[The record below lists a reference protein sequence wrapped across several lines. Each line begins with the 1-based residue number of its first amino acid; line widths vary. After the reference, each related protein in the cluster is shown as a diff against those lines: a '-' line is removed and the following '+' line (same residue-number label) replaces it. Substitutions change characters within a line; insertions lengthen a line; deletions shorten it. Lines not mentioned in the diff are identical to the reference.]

1 MFISHCRL
9 ILMKNL
15 VIFRHGHAEDDG
27 SHILKTMN
35 PLLSLRPL
43 ATNVKQSEFVGEVL
57 EEEERN
63 KIKIS
68 EAL

>member
-1 MFISHCRL
+1 ME
-9 ILMKNL
+9 NL

-57 EEEERN
+57 VERN
-63 KIKIS
+63 KIKFP

>member
-15 VIFRHGHAEDDG
+15 VIFRHRHAEDDG

-57 EEEERN
+57 EERN

>member
-1 MFISHCRL
+1 ME
-9 ILMKNL
+9 NL

-57 EEEERN
+57 EERN
-63 KIKIS
+63 KIKFQ

>member
-9 ILMKNL
+9 ILMENL
-15 VIFRHGHAEDDG
+15 VIFWHGHAEDDG

-43 ATNVKQSEFVGEVL
+43 ATNVKQSEFVVKVL
-57 EEEERN
+57 DERN
-63 KIKIS
+63 KIKFP